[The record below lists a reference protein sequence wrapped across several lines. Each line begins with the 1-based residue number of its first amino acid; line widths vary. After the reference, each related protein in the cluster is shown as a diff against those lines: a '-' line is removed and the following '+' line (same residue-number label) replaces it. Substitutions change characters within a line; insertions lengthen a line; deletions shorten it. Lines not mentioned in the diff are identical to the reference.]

1 MIIDAHTHLYS
12 AEMTPNYWLDAMAA
26 YGSALSNRTPEF
38 VRERIERDWFDPQ
51 ADQLIADMD
60 AAGIDSAVVFV
71 LDFGLYGGV
80 DDGISLARRYEL
92 FAGAVA
98 RHPGRLVLYGGIDPR
113 RPDAARF
120 IERAADEHAI
130 AGVKLWTPA
139 GVFPNDRSAYK
150 VYAKCAEL
158 KLPVVVHTG
167 QEIAP
172 LCSESTRPIL
182 VDQAANDFPEVTFV
196 LAHAGMAWVAE
207 AAEIA
212 WHHPNVYLDIAY
224 WQAKYLRSPERFA
237 RDLRDL
243 ISTAGVQRVMFGTD
257 WPALRTVPRVKH
269 DVWVKVLRAL
279 PDDAP
284 GGIEFSADEIDHLMG
299 ANAQQALGIGS

>member
-1 MIIDAHTHLYS
+1 VIIDAHTHLYS
-12 AEMTPNYWLDAMAA
+12 AEMTPDYWLDSMAA
-26 YGSALSNRTPEF
+26 YGSAISDRTPEY
-38 VRERIERDWFDPQ
+38 VRERIERDWFDPH
-51 ADQLIADMD
+51 ADTLIADMD
-60 AAGIDSAVVFV
+60 AAGIDRSVVFV

-80 DDGISLARRYEL
+80 EDSISLARRYEL
-92 FAGAVA
+92 FAAAVA
-98 RHPGRLVLYGGIDPR
+98 RHPGRLSLYGGIDPR
-113 RPDAARF
+113 RPDAPRF

-139 GVFPNDRSAYK
+139 GVFPDDRAAYR

-172 LCSESTRPIL
+172 LRSESTRPIL

-237 RDLRDL
+237 RELREL
-243 ISTAGVQRVMFGTD
+243 ISTAGPQRVMFGTD
-257 WPALRTVPRVKH
+257 WPALRTVRRVKH
-269 DVWVKVLRAL
+269 DTWVRVLREL
-279 PDDAP
+279 PESSP
-284 GGIEFSADEIDHLMG
+284 GGVSFSAEEIDRLMG
-299 ANAQQALGIGS
+299 INAQQALGIGS